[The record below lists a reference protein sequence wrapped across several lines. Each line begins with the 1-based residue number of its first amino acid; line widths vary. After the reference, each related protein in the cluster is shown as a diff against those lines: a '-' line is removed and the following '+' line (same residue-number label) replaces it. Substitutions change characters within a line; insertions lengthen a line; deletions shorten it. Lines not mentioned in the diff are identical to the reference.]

1 MYNKEM
7 VEQILKGIVWLNNQ
21 MGIWAFIVPIIF
33 AIAVL
38 FQLFRSYNKPSSK
51 NSRILMG
58 IYAVIYLF
66 SGYSIYIGKDFM
78 GQDAIIGGIAL
89 WSVSLF
95 LILDVIFNWTEI
107 KMPEKNGLKYIS
119 WSFIFAGIFLYPL
132 IEIATGFTYPRMV
145 FFGAECPTTISLIG
159 IFIGSI
165 PKVNK
170 PLFILVSLNAIFTGL
185 SVAIYGATFDY
196 LYALAGVFGTLL
208 IIIYF
213 KDIFL
218 PNKNTVGNS
227 NV

>member
-7 VEQILKGIVWLNNQ
+7 VEKILEGIVWFNNIL
-21 MGIWAFIVPIIF
+21 GIWAFIIPIIF
-33 AIAVL
+33 AITVL
-38 FQLFRSYNKPSSK
+38 IQLYRSYKKPSK
-51 NSRILMG
+51 TNSRILMG

-78 GQDAIIGGIAL
+78 GDDALIGGIAL
-89 WSVSLF
+89 WSVGFF
-95 LILDVIFNWTEI
+95 LVLDVLFNWTYI
-107 KMPEKNGLKYIS
+107 KLSDNKTIRYTS
-119 WSFIFAGIFLYPL
+119 WFFIFAGIFLYPL
-132 IEIATGFTYPRMV
+132 VEIATGFTFPRMV

-170 PLFILVSLNAIFTGL
+170 PLFILVSLNAMFTGI

-196 LYALAGVFGTLL
+196 LYGLAGVFGTLF

-213 KDIFL
+213 KNIFL
-218 PNKNTVGNS
+218 KKVKNNEIK
-227 NV
+227 

>member
-7 VEQILKGIVWLNNQ
+7 VEQILNGIVWFNNQ
-21 MGIWAFIVPIIF
+21 MGIWAFIIPIAF

-38 FQLFRSYNKPSSK
+38 YQLYQSYKNPSAK

-78 GQDAIIGGIAL
+78 GPDALIGGIGL
-89 WSVSLF
+89 WSVSFF
-95 LILDVIFNWTEI
+95 LILDVIFNWTKVKINEN
-107 KMPEKNGLKYIS
+107 KGLRYIS
-119 WSFIFAGIFLYPL
+119 WFFIIAGIFLYPL
-132 IEIATGFTYPRMV
+132 VEIATGFTYPKMV

-170 PLFILVSLNAIFTGL
+170 PLFILVSINAIFTGI

-208 IIIYF
+208 MIIYF

-218 PNKNTVGNS
+218 TRKQ
-227 NV
+227 